1 MSQTPKPKEKAM
13 ENQVLVVVL
22 KENMTC
28 AEILEAM
35 TQLKRVEGVLIVKTF
50 EAIVDDAL
58 PIPTS

>member
-1 MSQTPKPKEKAM
+1 M

-22 KENMTC
+22 KESMTS

-35 TQLKRVEGVLIVKTF
+35 TQIKRVDGVLIVKTF